1 MSGQGDGHIPRKKS
15 PLPPSSPTP
24 KRAPAGSLSLEF
36 KGASLELP
44 SEVEDCVVEDANP
57 VLDSPGPLA
66 MDEGSDGWSRLRD
79 SEAAPV
85 LSPRPV
91 SALPPMRD
99 ALELVTKRSRPPS
112 VRPDPDLAAEMHDRY
127 ALGDYTGA
135 LRAAQLLLGREPDHD
150 KAHEYA
156 ERSRVRLE
164 QLYEARL
171 GAICG
176 TDVSTLGVQ
185 VPVLAV
191 PDHEIRW
198 LGLDHRQ
205 GFLLSRIDGQV
216 NVDDLVDLTGIS
228 RLDVLRC
235 LVEMVELQAIQFG

>member
-1 MSGQGDGHIPRKKS
+1 M
-15 PLPPSSPTP
+15 
-24 KRAPAGSLSLEF
+24 
-36 KGASLELP
+36 SLELP
-44 SEVEDCVVEDANP
+44 SEAEARVVADTSSQ
-57 VLDSPGPLA
+57 LDSPQPLA
-66 MDEGSDGWSRLRD
+66 MDDGSDGWSRLRD

-85 LSPRPV
+85 FPPRPA

-135 LRAAQLLLGREPDHD
+135 LRAAQLLLGREPDHG

-156 ERSRVRLE
+156 ERSRERLE

-176 TDVSTLGVQ
+176 TDVSSLGAQ

-216 NVDDLVDLTGIS
+216 SVDDLVDLTGIP

-235 LVEMVELQAIQFG
+235 LVEMVDLQAIEFG